1 LANVRFFIAGI
12 LLLGFSY
19 VTSKDESYRWPD
31 RSELRQLAL
40 FGFLNTTLYLGLYV
54 YAMKYTSAGIGSL
67 AVSTNPLLI
76 ALLSAFWLRRRPIKT
91 DWISIS
97 AGMAGIGIAT
107 FPLLKT
113 SQTSVLGIILLL
125 TSMLSV
131 SMASV
136 YYASVRWR
144 VSNLVLNGWQ
154 VMLGGIFLLPVTW
167 VFSDFTNISLD
178 VRFWGSVVWLSL
190 AVSVVGLI
198 CWFYLLRIDPVRAS
212 LWLFLCPVFGFFFA
226 WWLMDE
232 PITGYTVVGTF
243 LVLLGLFIGQR
254 SKAAINRK
262 R

>member
-1 LANVRFFIAGI
+1 
-12 LLLGFSY
+12 LLGFSY

-31 RSELRQLAL
+31 RGELRQLAL

-76 ALLSAFWLRRRPIKT
+76 VLLSAFWLRRRPLKT
-91 DWISIS
+91 DWISIT
-97 AGMAGIGIAT
+97 AGMVGIGIAT
-107 FPLLKT
+107 FPLLKN
-113 SQTSVLGIILLL
+113 SQTSLLGITVLLM
-125 TSMLSV
+125 SMVSV
-131 SMASV
+131 SVASV
-136 YYASVRWR
+136 YYTSVRWR

-154 VMLGGIFLLPVTW
+154 VMLGGIFLLPITIIS
-167 VFSDFTNISLD
+167 SDLKNISLD
-178 VRFWGSVVWLSL
+178 AQFWSSVVWLSL

-212 LWLFLCPVFGFFFA
+212 LWLFLCPLFGFFFA
-226 WWLMDE
+226 WWLMNE
-232 PITGYTVVGTF
+232 AITGYTVVGTV

-254 SKAAINRK
+254 SRIGIARK